1 MKHLKEAAEQGHVP
15 AKESLDAI
23 NRGLNAQIIFGICD
37 LFYYASN
44 IIDESNEK
52 MDARYFAP
60 VIDKKQRREMR
71 AKKHAQGL
79 VMGGM

>member
-1 MKHLKEAAEQGHVP
+1 MKHLKEAAEQGYVP

-52 MDARYFAP
+52 MDARHFAP
-60 VIDKKQRREMR
+60 VIDKKQRREIR